1 MKIKHLTIIS
11 TIFIIL
17 SLAISI
23 AAGFTLV
30 QLPELAE
37 KTVKSYKFARGIKI
51 FCDFIPPI
59 VGTAFLLGFSF
70 DFGKNY
76 QGSLS
81 RFSPAMFVRFKTVL
95 VTGLIF
101 SLLLTL
107 FSEVVFPLVNRKIK
121 KYEEMPKLQKEYK
134 NFAANLY
141 SNGRFELSRE
151 FAKMAL
157 EIDPMDSEAVKLMDE
172 AEIAAKQMELT
183 HVNPANLDM
192 EKILSTTPENQPEM
206 QKDFSQNKFS
216 EPYKAFLLAK
226 ECFRNEDWF
235 GAHFYAQEALS
246 ISNTKDVNYTNFKQL
261 AAEAWNKMSD
271 ARFSGTTEEQK
282 IFAKKYEGYVAL
294 AEHDN
299 LHAYYVFK
307 TLSETSKKLSLDP
320 DVVRYLAVA
329 EDRLEKQYFFT
340 DETLNLQNFE
350 DSNNVY
356 FKIEHSDKTT
366 DIYFIKGITST
377 GNKANLIQY
386 LRGLCVFS
394 LDRDGNYIAGSYTA
408 YAKMKE
414 ISTNYFDSATKK
426 VLEIDEKIYTVPYI
440 ILNSVDK
447 FKEGTVNSSQ
457 LKKGSSQFTQ
467 HGYIILPIKYE
478 DFNILKEASA
488 GIDAMSLSSLFQ
500 FIKIAENYGY
510 STEVCIQ
517 SVLNRLFYPYFLLL
531 CAIALGIGAWHGR
544 LPPNS
549 IFKFKWIIIF
559 PIFLVIDYGL
569 YRFLMVFFKLMNYSI
584 LGIAGVSYALLACG
598 IFYTAIFT
606 IISITFVSCRNS
618 MTMEVK

>member
-192 EKILSTTPENQPEM
+192 EKML
-206 QKDFSQNKFS
+206 
-216 EPYKAFLLAK
+216 
-226 ECFRNEDWF
+226 
-235 GAHFYAQEALS
+235 
-246 ISNTKDVNYTNFKQL
+246 
-261 AAEAWNKMSD
+261 
-271 ARFSGTTEEQK
+271 
-282 IFAKKYEGYVAL
+282 
-294 AEHDN
+294 
-299 LHAYYVFK
+299 
-307 TLSETSKKLSLDP
+307 
-320 DVVRYLAVA
+320 
-329 EDRLEKQYFFT
+329 
-340 DETLNLQNFE
+340 
-350 DSNNVY
+350 
-356 FKIEHSDKTT
+356 
-366 DIYFIKGITST
+366 
-377 GNKANLIQY
+377 
-386 LRGLCVFS
+386 
-394 LDRDGNYIAGSYTA
+394 
-408 YAKMKE
+408 
-414 ISTNYFDSATKK
+414 
-426 VLEIDEKIYTVPYI
+426 
-440 ILNSVDK
+440 
-447 FKEGTVNSSQ
+447 
-457 LKKGSSQFTQ
+457 
-467 HGYIILPIKYE
+467 
-478 DFNILKEASA
+478 
-488 GIDAMSLSSLFQ
+488 
-500 FIKIAENYGY
+500 
-510 STEVCIQ
+510 
-517 SVLNRLFYPYFLLL
+517 
-531 CAIALGIGAWHGR
+531 
-544 LPPNS
+544 
-549 IFKFKWIIIF
+549 
-559 PIFLVIDYGL
+559 
-569 YRFLMVFFKLMNYSI
+569 
-584 LGIAGVSYALLACG
+584 
-598 IFYTAIFT
+598 
-606 IISITFVSCRNS
+606 
-618 MTMEVK
+618 